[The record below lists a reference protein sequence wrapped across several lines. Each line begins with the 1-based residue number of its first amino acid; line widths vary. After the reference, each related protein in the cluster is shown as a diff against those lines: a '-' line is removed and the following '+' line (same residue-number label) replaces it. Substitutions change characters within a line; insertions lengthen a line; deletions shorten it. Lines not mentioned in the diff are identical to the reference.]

1 MENFPVPLR
10 MCHSHL
16 GDCWQMRPVG
26 VITIE
31 TLMNLEGVR
40 SSSLAAVLQLDKYK
54 TIKIHCHVPLICLN
68 KDTCFIS

>member
-1 MENFPVPLR
+1 
-10 MCHSHL
+10 
-16 GDCWQMRPVG
+16 MRPVG